1 MAEVVAEA
9 GVVVA
14 SEGEEVEVEEAVEA
28 AVAEEADFS
37 ETSVPQNM

>member
-14 SEGEEVEVEEAVEA
+14 SEGEEVEVEEAVE
-28 AVAEEADFS
+28 EADFS